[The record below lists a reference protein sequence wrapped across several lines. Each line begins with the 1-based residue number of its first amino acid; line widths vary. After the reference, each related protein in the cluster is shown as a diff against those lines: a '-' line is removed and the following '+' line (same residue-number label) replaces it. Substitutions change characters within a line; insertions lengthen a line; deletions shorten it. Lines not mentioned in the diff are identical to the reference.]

1 MRKRFNIPSVTK
13 PIVIKLNDNEKDN
26 INCRLIGKI
35 GLCGSRCYL
44 FQQNKCKNCEIKI
57 YQYYKQLTF
66 NINVVYLQYQK
77 IKNYIW
83 EIIRN
88 MVI

>member
-1 MRKRFNIPSVTK
+1 MRKRFHNQSLSK
-13 PIVIKLNDNEKDN
+13 PFIVKLTDDEKDK

-57 YQYYKQLTF
+57 Y
-66 NINVVYLQYQK
+66 
-77 IKNYIW
+77 
-83 EIIRN
+83 
-88 MVI
+88 